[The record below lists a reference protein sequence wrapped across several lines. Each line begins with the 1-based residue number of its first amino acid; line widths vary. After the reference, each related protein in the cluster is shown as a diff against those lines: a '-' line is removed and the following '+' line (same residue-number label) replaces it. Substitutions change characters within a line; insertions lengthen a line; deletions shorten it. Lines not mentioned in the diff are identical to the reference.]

1 MSAPVCSH
9 HQSVDR
15 ESWVIPLLRRGF
27 FRDASVDAFAE
38 PFDPGAEHLAGLEV
52 DRGLAGVADAAGG
65 AGEHQVAGPQGDRL
79 ADVGHLG
86 ISQVQGREDI
96 PLNEVGKKQRSSQ
109 SAAAL
114 QAESWDIIISSPL
127 IRAQETAKEIAG
139 AIGLPSILL
148 DERFMERN
156 FGEASGKPVAAVREL
171 IAEGNVEG
179 MEQDEEIVER
189 CFTGFTRGCSSTW
202 R

>member
-1 MSAPVCSH
+1 MTEICLVRH
-9 HQSVDR
+9 GQTDWNFQ
-15 ESWVIPLLRRGF
+15 EI
-27 FRDASVDAFAE
+27 
-38 PFDPGAEHLAGLEV
+38 
-52 DRGLAGVADAAGG
+52 
-65 AGEHQVAGPQGDRL
+65 
-79 ADVGHLG
+79 
-86 ISQVQGREDI
+86 IQGREDI
-96 PLNEVGKKQRSSQ
+96 PLNEVGKKQASQ

-179 MEQDEEIVER
+179 MEQDKEIVER
-189 CFTGFTRGCSSTW
+189 CFTALQEVAVAHGDKRIIIVAHSHAIKAILHAIAPDEITFKTPLKNACISYVKENSGKWDVLKYNIGEHISV
-202 R
+202 

>member
-1 MSAPVCSH
+1 MTEICLVRH
-9 HQSVDR
+9 GQTDWNFQ
-15 ESWVIPLLRRGF
+15 EI
-27 FRDASVDAFAE
+27 
-38 PFDPGAEHLAGLEV
+38 
-52 DRGLAGVADAAGG
+52 
-65 AGEHQVAGPQGDRL
+65 
-79 ADVGHLG
+79 
-86 ISQVQGREDI
+86 IQGREDI
-96 PLNEVGKKQRSSQ
+96 PLNEIGKKQASQ

-171 IAEGNVEG
+171 ITEGNVEG

-189 CFTGFTRGCSSTW
+189 CFTALQQVAAAHGDKRIIIVAHSHAIKAILHAIAPNEITFKTPLKNACISYVKENSGKWDVLNIILRSILVYKSA
-202 R
+202 RRLV

>member
-1 MSAPVCSH
+1 MTEICLVRH
-9 HQSVDR
+9 GQTDWNFQ
-15 ESWVIPLLRRGF
+15 EI
-27 FRDASVDAFAE
+27 
-38 PFDPGAEHLAGLEV
+38 
-52 DRGLAGVADAAGG
+52 
-65 AGEHQVAGPQGDRL
+65 
-79 ADVGHLG
+79 
-86 ISQVQGREDI
+86 IQGREDI
-96 PLNEVGKKQRSSQ
+96 PLNEVGKKQASQ

-127 IRAQETAKEIAG
+127 IRAQETAKEIAE
-139 AIGLPSILL
+139 AIGLQSILL

-189 CFTGFTRGCSSTW
+189 CYTALQEVAATHGDKRIIIVAHSHAIKAILHAIAPDEITFKTPLKNACISYVKENGGKW
-202 R
+202 DVLKYNIAEHIIV

>member
-1 MSAPVCSH
+1 MTEICLVRH
-9 HQSVDR
+9 GQTDWNFQ
-15 ESWVIPLLRRGF
+15 EI
-27 FRDASVDAFAE
+27 
-38 PFDPGAEHLAGLEV
+38 
-52 DRGLAGVADAAGG
+52 
-65 AGEHQVAGPQGDRL
+65 
-79 ADVGHLG
+79 
-86 ISQVQGREDI
+86 IQGREDI
-96 PLNEVGKKQRSSQ
+96 PLNEVGKKQASQ

-171 IAEGNVEG
+171 ITEGNVEG

-189 CFTGFTRGCSSTW
+189 CFTALQEVAAAHGDKRIIIVAHSHAIKAILHAIAPDEITFKTPLKNACISYVKENSGKWDVLKYNIAEHISV
-202 R
+202 

>member
-1 MSAPVCSH
+1 MTEICLVRH
-9 HQSVDR
+9 GQTDWNFQ
-15 ESWVIPLLRRGF
+15 EI
-27 FRDASVDAFAE
+27 
-38 PFDPGAEHLAGLEV
+38 
-52 DRGLAGVADAAGG
+52 
-65 AGEHQVAGPQGDRL
+65 
-79 ADVGHLG
+79 
-86 ISQVQGREDI
+86 IQGREDI
-96 PLNEVGKKQRSSQ
+96 PLNEVGKKQASQ

-179 MEQDEEIVER
+179 MEQDKEIVER
-189 CFTGFTRGCSSTW
+189 CFTALQEVAVAHGDKRIIIVAHSHAIKAILHAIAPDEITFKTPLKNACISYVKENSGKWDVIPKYNIAEHISV
-202 R
+202 